1 MLQKEITRDIKVGKT
16 DKLDKKSKKSKSK
29 YIVVGVIIVAVVAAA
44 FLANNSTQS
53 SQSTNLT
60 TAPENAVSGLQIGN
74 VAPDFSLVDPQK
86 GSITKQS
93 FEGKPVFIFFTTTCC
108 TPCQIGAQN
117 LVRYDDETGGNAFNV
132 LIVFVDERESDPQF
146 IEWKN
151 RFGNDDWYIAK
162 GIKMANTYKVQY
174 LDTKYVFDKNGI
186 IKWVDVKPLDY
197 SSIAPVMRSL
207 LVT

>member
-1 MLQKEITRDIKVGKT
+1 MGKT

-53 SQSTNLT
+53 SQFTNLT
-60 TAPENAVSGLQIGN
+60 TAPENIGPPAKGLQAGN
-74 VAPDFSLVDPQK
+74 IAPDFSLVDPQK

-93 FEGKPVFIFFTTTCC
+93 FEGKPVFIFFTTTWC

-117 LVRYDDETGGNAFNV
+117 LARYDDETGGNAFNV

-146 IEWKN
+146 MEWKN